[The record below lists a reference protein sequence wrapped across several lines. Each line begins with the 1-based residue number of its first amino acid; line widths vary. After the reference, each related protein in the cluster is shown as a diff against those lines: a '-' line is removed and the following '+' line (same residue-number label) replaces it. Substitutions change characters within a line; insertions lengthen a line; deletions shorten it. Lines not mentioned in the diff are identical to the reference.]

1 MNKFRLLLI
10 LGALALA
17 GCETMTV
24 SECQVADWGRVG
36 FADGSRGDSESRLA
50 AHSESCAKA
59 GVRPNAQAYRQGWD
73 AGILRFCT
81 GTNGWREG
89 MQGNSGRASV
99 CRGQPGNE
107 AFTHYL
113 NAGLQVH
120 RTQSLMRQNDAQANR
135 LQKQLED
142 PATDDKKKR
151 SLRDELRSIDRDQQ
165 RLRHV
170 LAQQQ
175 MLAP

>member
-1 MNKFRLLLI
+1 MNKFKLLLI
-10 LGALALA
+10 LGALALT

-24 SECQVADWGRVG
+24 SECQVADWGRIG
-36 FADGSRGDSESRLA
+36 FTDGSQGESESRLT

-89 MQGNSGRASV
+89 VQGNSSRASV
-99 CRGQPGNE
+99 CQGQPGYE
-107 AFTHYL
+107 VFSHYL
-113 NAGLQVH
+113 NAGLLVH
-120 RTQSLMRQNDAQANR
+120 RTQSLMSQNDAQANR

-142 PATDDKKKR
+142 AATDDKKKR

-165 RLRHV
+165 RLRY
-170 LAQQQ
+170 LLGQQQ